1 MKIPFETEKL
11 YYGFLIFL
19 LGYRDETCGYNITT
33 CSSSYSLG
41 NMLVVGIGLKTN
53 AAQKIKKFGR
63 FTVNIPTEKSMQ
75 AIEQAGFVSH
85 RDKFSLTGLDY
96 SLSDIVDAP
105 ILTDCP
111 LVLECQV
118 EKIIEK
124 DNVTHIFAHIAGRK
138 IDEKL
143 IVNHQFMSQNFD
155 PVYFMGDG
163 KKRIYRYWDQ
173 ERSDKLG
180 RFRRKSQEQNSE
192 DL

>member
-11 YYGFLIFL
+11 YYGFPIFL

-111 LVLECQV
+111 LVLECQA
-118 EKIIEK
+118 EEITQQYQPLKIGIRLAA
-124 DNVTHIFAHIAGRK
+124 FP
-138 IDEKL
+138 
-143 IVNHQFMSQNFD
+143 F
-155 PVYFMGDG
+155 
-163 KKRIYRYWDQ
+163 
-173 ERSDKLG
+173 
-180 RFRRKSQEQNSE
+180 
-192 DL
+192 